1 MKLNHDL
8 VRYVL
13 LSIESSNQVSGPTED
28 ELMMEVKK
36 YGSYSK
42 DDIMYTV
49 SKLEEAGFIT
59 GEIHYAK
66 YKEKL
71 KPMWMEPG
79 NLTYE
84 GHKFL
89 DNVRDDGVWKHTKA
103 TVAKVGNASL
113 SIISTVAANYISDI
127 LGL

>member
-1 MKLNHDL
+1 MELNHDL

-13 LSIESSNQVSGPTED
+13 LSTESSKQVTGPSED
-28 ELMMEVKK
+28 ELIEAVQK

-42 DDIMYTV
+42 DDITYTI
-49 SKLEEAGFIT
+49 SKLKEAGFIT
-59 GEIHYAK
+59 GNVSYAN
-66 YKEKL
+66 YKNKP
-71 KPMWMEPG
+71 KPMWMTPG

-89 DNVRDDGVWKHTKA
+89 DNVRDDGVWKNTKA
-103 TVAKVGNASL
+103 TVAKIGNASL
-113 SIISTVAANYISDI
+113 SIMSTVAANYISNK

>member
-1 MKLNHDL
+1 MELNHDL

-13 LSIESSNQVSGPTED
+13 LSIESSKQVTGPSED
-28 ELMMEVKK
+28 ELIGAVQK

-42 DDIMYTV
+42 NDIIYTI

-59 GEIHYAK
+59 GSVGYAN
-66 YKEKL
+66 YKNKP
-71 KPMWMEPG
+71 KPMWMTPG

-89 DNVRDDGVWKHTKA
+89 DNVRDDGVWKDTKA
-103 TVAKVGNASL
+103 AVAKIGNASL
-113 SIISTVAANYISDI
+113 SIMSTVAANYISNK